1 MNLKIICE
9 VIKMYHELCEKVVS
23 AGHSIH
29 KCQFIDGF
37 DISVDGV
44 QVVSVRGLT
53 WHDRI
58 MRTSR

>member
-1 MNLKIICE
+1 
-9 VIKMYHELCEKVVS
+9 MYHELCEKVVS